1 MSIFHEKIQI
11 LDKKFGNS
19 TSSKNGHWVTAK
31 KKKKKKKKK
40 GWVNEPEIEFK
51 KGINVVNNYP
61 RHQF

>member
-1 MSIFHEKIQI
+1 MSIFNEKIQI

-19 TSSKNGHWVTAK
+19 TSSKNGHG
-31 KKKKKKKKK
+31 
-40 GWVNEPEIEFK
+40 GWVNEPESEFK

>member
-19 TSSKNGHWVTAK
+19 ASSKNGHWVTV
-31 KKKKKKKKK
+31 KKKKK
-40 GWVNEPEIEFK
+40 GGGVNEPESEFK
-51 KGINVVNNYP
+51 KGINVVNNYH